1 MYVLNEHTIFDYLNL
16 NESMYMLLQLV
27 QQEHTT
33 EIAVLKLLLLMIKNL
48 SF

>member
-1 MYVLNEHTIFDYLNL
+1 MYDLNEHTIFDYLNL

-27 QQEHTT
+27 QQEHIT